1 MIYNFNLYF
10 IRRSKSM
17 NFLDPFK
24 EFFDLD
30 TRKKELETE
39 LKQINE
45 KMQTIEPTL
54 IELLEANDMSKI
66 SIGDKMCYINPRRF
80 AMISSQ
86 SEAVKILKEA
96 GYNDFISESYNTNSI
111 SKLCRD
117 LVDEHGDLPEEF
129 GEIIKLGEVA
139 KLNVKA
145 A

>member
-1 MIYNFNLYF
+1 
-10 IRRSKSM
+10 M

-80 AMISSQ
+80 AMISPDTMTLFQ
-86 SEAVKILKEA
+86 KVIILIQYQNFAVTWWMNMETFRKNSGIL
-96 GYNDFISESYNTNSI
+96 SS
-111 SKLCRD
+111 
-117 LVDEHGDLPEEF
+117 LVRWR
-129 GEIIKLGEVA
+129 
-139 KLNVKA
+139 N
-145 A
+145 